1 MRGWFERRWQELRSV
16 VVYLYVA
23 LALLV
28 VGPPMILYLLVTQD
42 FPRAYRWGRRLLRWG
57 LRLADLR
64 VEVTFRADPPDPPV
78 LFVANHQSLL
88 DPPILLAYLP
98 HDVRVFPKVQ
108 LFRVPIMGT
117 LMRLAGFVPIDRE
130 RPEVARRELR
140 KALDR
145 LRQRVSFLI
154 FPEGT
159 RSRTGRLQAFRRG
172 GFVLAIEAGVPI
184 VPISLWGTYEALP
197 KGAWRIRPGSV
208 WVVVHPAVST
218 QGLTWDD
225 RHALSA
231 QVWSYIRDA
240 LPERYHPEAE
250 GVRAGTERG

>member
-1 MRGWFERRWQELRSV
+1 MWGGLKRRWWELRSV
-16 VVYLYVA
+16 VVYLYVV
-23 LALLV
+23 LALLL
-28 VGPPMILYLLVTQD
+28 VGPPMIVYLLITRD
-42 FPRAYRWGRRLLRWG
+42 FPRAYRWGRRIIRWG
-57 LRLADLR
+57 LRLAGIR
-64 VEVTFRADPPDPPV
+64 VDVTFRADPPDPPV

-117 LMRLAGFVPIDRE
+117 LMRIAGFVPVDRE
-130 RPEVARRELR
+130 RPEVARRELW

-145 LRQRVSFLI
+145 LRQQVSFLI

-159 RSRTGRLQAFRRG
+159 RSPTGRLQAFRRG

-184 VPISLWGTYEALP
+184 VPISLWGTYDALP
-197 KGAWRIRPGSV
+197 KGAWRIRPGPV
-208 WVVVHPAVST
+208 RVVVHPAVST
-218 QGLTWDD
+218 QGLTLDD

-231 QVWSYIRDA
+231 RVWEQIREA
-240 LPERYHPEAE
+240 LPE
-250 GVRAGTERG
+250 G